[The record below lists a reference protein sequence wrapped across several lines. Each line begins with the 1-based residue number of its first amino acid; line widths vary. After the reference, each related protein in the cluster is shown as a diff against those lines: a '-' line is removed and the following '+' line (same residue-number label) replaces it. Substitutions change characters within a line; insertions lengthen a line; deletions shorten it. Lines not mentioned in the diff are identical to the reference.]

1 MGHRTKMRLEPSSLD
16 IAEEMHSSLGTT
28 YVSHAFK
35 NVTESNLHVSA
46 AAGTAAW
53 PLFDFNRI
61 CR

>member
-1 MGHRTKMRLEPSSLD
+1 MRLEPSSLD